1 MEDDTKPKRRN
12 RRLKAQQDITAA
24 QDPDA
29 LLTVHTVVALTG
41 YSSAAIRAR
50 VRAGTFPQPVRMGPN
65 SARWR
70 AHEVRAWLR
79 SVGGPRPP
87 A

>member
-1 MEDDTKPKRRN
+1 MDEPTRRN
-12 RRLKAQQDITAA
+12 RRLKAQQDISAA

-29 LLTVHTVVALTG
+29 LLTIVVVVKLTG

-50 VRAGTFPQPVRMGPN
+50 VRAGTFPQPIRLGPN

-79 SVGGPRPP
+79 KQG
-87 A
+87 AA